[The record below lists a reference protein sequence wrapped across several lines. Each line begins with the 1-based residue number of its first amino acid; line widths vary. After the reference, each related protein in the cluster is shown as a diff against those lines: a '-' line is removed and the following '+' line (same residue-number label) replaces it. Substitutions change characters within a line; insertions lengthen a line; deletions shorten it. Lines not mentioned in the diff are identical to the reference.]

1 MASRYS
7 AARPK
12 RASEVFAR
20 QHHGEQDADSGM
32 GDGATSKKV
41 KFDVRNPSALAPDAR
56 EEDDVLEADVIGVGA
71 AATKRGA
78 VNIDGY
84 DSDSENETFNA
95 RAEQRVKKGGK
106 AGSDGADVDLIDQLD
121 NYNDNLKGSV
131 DGGKPGVDADDED
144 DDMFAEEDGNEDEGA
159 AKEGGAG
166 AGKKWKEVRF
176 LDDSNIEGQED
187 TSKSGGHVRLDD
199 ESSSDEEDIA
209 QEILEE
215 GVDEE
220 VGPGGLKKHAPKIEA
235 FNMKQEQEDGAFDEA
250 GNYIRKAADP
260 DAVHDSWLEGVSKK
274 QMKKAASAHQRRE
287 ADVRQQ
293 RREDDSILTADL
305 IAALIMRL
313 NRTETSLEALARLG
327 RGLHKTKAKKIP
339 KWKLK
344 RQAGSASTGATESMD
359 VDKDKAPEDPEQAKA
374 KAAID
379 AITEA
384 ADRLLNREF
393 PDIYDMER
401 ERLVREYRAE
411 SGEPWVE
418 PPQPS
423 SLAADADD
431 SINVEA
437 AESSNSN
444 NNNSWEYRWTD
455 GRDGGKIQ
463 GPYDG
468 PTMKAWQE
476 AGYFV
481 GDIEFRPAGRADG
494 WRRVVSFI

>member
-12 RASEVFAR
+12 RAGEVFAR
-20 QHHGEQDADSGM
+20 QRYGEQDDSEP
-32 GDGATSKKV
+32 SKKV

-95 RAEQRVKKGGK
+95 RAEQRNKK
-106 AGSDGADVDLIDQLD
+106 AGKDSKSVADVNLIDQLD
-121 NYNDNLKGSV
+121 NYNSNLKGDSEGKG
-131 DGGKPGVDADDED
+131 DGKKDGDGDDDDD
-144 DDMFAEEDGNEDEGA
+144 DDMFAEKDDDDDDEGT
-159 AKEGGAG
+159 AKDGGAET
-166 AGKKWKEVRF
+166 GKKWKEVRF

-199 ESSSDEEDIA
+199 ESSSDDEDIA

-260 DAVHDSWLEGVSKK
+260 DAVHDNWLEGVSKK
-274 QMKKAASAHQRRE
+274 QMKKAATAHQRRE

-293 RREDDSILTADL
+293 RREDDGILTADL
-305 IAALIMRL
+305 MAALITRL
-313 NRTETSLEALARLG
+313 NRTETPLEALARLG
-327 RGLHKTKAKKIP
+327 KGLTKTKVKKMP
-339 KWKLK
+339 KWKLRK
-344 RQAGSASTGATESMD
+344 QSGSAATDTMD
-359 VDKDKAPEDPEQAKA
+359 VDKDKAPEDPEQVKA

-379 AITEA
+379 EITVA
-384 ADRLLNREF
+384 ADRLLNRDY
-393 PDIYDMER
+393 PDIYEMER
-401 ERLVREYRAE
+401 ERLMREYRAE
-411 SGEPWVE
+411 SGEAWVD
-418 PPQPS
+418 PPQP
-423 SLAADADD
+423 ADD
-431 SINVEA
+431 S
-437 AESSNSN
+437 S
-444 NNNSWEYRWTD
+444 SWEYRWTD

-481 GDIEFRPAGRADG
+481 GDIEFRPAGIADG
-494 WRRVVSFI
+494 WRREVSFV